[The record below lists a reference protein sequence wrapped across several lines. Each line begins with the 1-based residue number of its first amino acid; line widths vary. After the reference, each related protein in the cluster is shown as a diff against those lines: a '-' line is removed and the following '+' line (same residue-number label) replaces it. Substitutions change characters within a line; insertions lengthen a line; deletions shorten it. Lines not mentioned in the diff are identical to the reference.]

1 MIKIT
6 MQEYEE
12 NNLAVQTV
20 VVTLFYIPILKIK
33 KTSTNNVAVEQLTP
47 IKKAVKIKG
56 FCS

>member
-1 MIKIT
+1 

-12 NNLAVQTV
+12 GNLAVQTI

-33 KTSTNNVAVEQLTP
+33 KTSTKKVTVEQLTP